1 MTEWLLNIVVV
12 LAIIMLLVS
21 VVTQITELY
30 LTWKRRKEQKME
42 GKSND

>member
-1 MTEWLLNIVVV
+1 MIEWLLNIMVV
-12 LAIIMLLVS
+12 LAIIMLLIS
-21 VVTQITELY
+21 VVTQITELH